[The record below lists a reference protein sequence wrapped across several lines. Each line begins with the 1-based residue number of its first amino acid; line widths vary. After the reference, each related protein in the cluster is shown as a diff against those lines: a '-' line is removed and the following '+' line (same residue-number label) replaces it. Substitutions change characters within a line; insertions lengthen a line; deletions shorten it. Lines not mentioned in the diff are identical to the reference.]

1 MASRRPSE
9 DANNELTNVGI
20 TLGKVIGG
28 GSFAKV
34 SAAKQVIN
42 GQEHKRAV
50 KIMNLDKINDPRFE
64 STFLA
69 RELEILR
76 LVNHK
81 HIVKVHDVIESG
93 RFVYVITDLYACD
106 LLQYIQQRGAL
117 TESVARRV
125 IRELSQAVMYLHDS
139 LDVAHRDL
147 KTENLFLSYHG
158 RLILGDFGFARK
170 VGGELSATRCGSD
183 GYIAPEVAASTRQI
197 DAKLGD
203 IWSVGVILFSVVTK
217 SLPFDK
223 RCARR
228 ALPEPDK
235 LNLLDFAYPFDSYP
249 NNLDVTESGWRLEFR
264 SVLETIPIFK
274 SGTWSISLWLSHED
288 REIPFKA
295 IAQPIREMNGKV
307 MAVFDETLRR
317 NKGIRHDLISR
328 VDDDGRHVV
337 KLSMKDDGFIRFNII
352 LL

>member
-9 DANNELTNVGI
+9 DANGELTNVGI

-34 SAAKQVIN
+34 SSAKQIVN

-76 LVNHK
+76 IVNHK
-81 HIVKVHDVIESG
+81 HIVKVHGVIESG

-106 LLQYIQQRGAL
+106 LLQYIQQRGVL

-125 IRELSQAVMYLHDS
+125 IRELCQAVIYLHDE

-170 VGGELSATRCGSD
+170 VGGELSGTRCGSD

-203 IWSVGVILFSVVTK
+203 VWSVGVILFSVVTK

-223 RCARR
+223 REYKIMNKYKRVKIRYPPNCEISDCLKDLLMKIMRFPPAER
-228 ALPEPDK
+228 LP
-235 LNLLDFAYPFDSYP
+235 LADFSKHAWFRD
-249 NNLDVTESGWRLEFR
+249 NRDVTPD
-264 SVLETIPIFK
+264 TI
-274 SGTWSISLWLSHED
+274 
-288 REIPFKA
+288 
-295 IAQPIREMNGKV
+295 
-307 MAVFDETLRR
+307 
-317 NKGIRHDLISR
+317 
-328 VDDDGRHVV
+328 
-337 KLSMKDDGFIRFNII
+337 
-352 LL
+352 